1 MNAENFGS
9 SERLVAAAYVRQGAQ
24 GRRGHELLLRA
35 LLEQV
40 TAGPPPP
47 ARPRLP
53 LSPGGSEPGPG
64 SRAGRPR
71 ERHGPARAARR
82 GGREGCLRAASGR
95 AVLGEGGRQ
104 PDGFEMR
111 R

>member
-1 MNAENFGS
+1 M
-9 SERLVAAAYVRQGAQ
+9 RQGAQ

-53 LSPGGSEPGPG
+53 LSPGGSEPGPGSG